1 MTEQEAKERCARLTA
16 ESPERVTHSWLP
28 RKGSAGEWGIVKI
41 AVPSP
46 AKSDTVT
53 TSASTE
59 QSIKNDP
66 RNISDKNV
74 PPNGAA
80 FGF

>member
-1 MTEQEAKERCARLTA
+1 MTEQQARDRCAKLMA

-28 RKGSAGEWGIVKI
+28 RKGATGEWGIVKL

-46 AKSDTVT
+46 ASSDTVT

-59 QSIKNDP
+59 QSIKDDP
-66 RNISDKNV
+66 RSIFEKNV

>member
-1 MTEQEAKERCARLTA
+1 MTEQEARARCARLSA
-16 ESPERVTHSWLP
+16 ESPERLTHSWLP
-28 RKGSAGEWGIVKI
+28 RKSSSGEWKIVRL

-46 AKSDTVT
+46 AAPDSVIT
-53 TSASTE
+53 TASTE
-59 QSIKNDP
+59 QSIKGDP
-66 RNISDKNV
+66 RSVFEKNV

>member
-28 RKGSAGEWGIVKI
+28 RQGAEGEWTIVKL

-46 AKSDTVT
+46 ATGDTVT

-59 QSIKNDP
+59 QTIKDDP
-66 RNISDKNV
+66 RSIYEKNV

-80 FGF
+80 FGA